1 MDSLHLI
8 FIIIFFLFSIIA
20 LNNHFKE
27 DFKEHFPVANYYY
40 RVKNSNTP
48 LSNIFNIDKL
58 IKEQPNHLGWKNF
71 WRKHYSNSTVALD
84 GSFKNS
90 PYEDY
95 SDSSP
100 LYFDGVRNVKTC
112 NSI

>member
-48 LSNIFNIDKL
+48 LSNIFNIDPEEFNPFL
-58 IKEQPNHLGWKNF
+58 INRSQFFIKFQYLI
-71 WRKHYSNSTVALD
+71 
-84 GSFKNS
+84 
-90 PYEDY
+90 
-95 SDSSP
+95 
-100 LYFDGVRNVKTC
+100 GV
-112 NSI
+112 